1 MVAARNSPGVP
12 SAAPGGD
19 VGSGRQV
26 STELSK
32 QNANIDIMHLP
43 ARGGPQACTEVAG
56 NQVEVAIGDRAARE
70 KQPLGADIGAAAIK
84 VQEGRDGQ
92 SRMLTSVAASLVV
105 FAGFAVG
112 VTSIGG
118 ILVVPTLTAIG
129 GVPLREAIAA
139 SNFSFAFGG
148 AAALILQSRRGVA
161 TNVAASTRAPALFY
175 WAALIGAAIGALT
188 LQWLPLALVRM
199 MVAFLAVLSGLLAL
213 RPVRLDGAGIAEGG
227 VIPAALLIGVVVGC
241 VSAWSGTG
249 GPITLLPILMFA
261 RVPMLLAVGAG
272 QAVQLPI
279 AAATGVVNLLT
290 GQLNL
295 ALGITLGM
303 LQLLGWFAGW
313 RLARHLP
320 TGSLKYLL
328 AYGLIAVGLWFG
340 WGTVT
345 GVMT

>member
-1 MVAARNSPGVP
+1 MLTVVAA
-12 SAAPGGD
+12 A
-19 VGSGRQV
+19 
-26 STELSK
+26 
-32 QNANIDIMHLP
+32 
-43 ARGGPQACTEVAG
+43 
-56 NQVEVAIGDRAARE
+56 
-70 KQPLGADIGAAAIK
+70 
-84 VQEGRDGQ
+84 
-92 SRMLTSVAASLVV
+92 LVV

-148 AAALILQSRRGVA
+148 AAALILQSRRGVVSHA
-161 TNVAASTRAPALFY
+161 AASARAPARFY
-175 WAALIGAAIGALT
+175 WAALIGAALGALT

-199 MVAFLAVLSGLLAL
+199 VVAFLAVLSGLLAL
-213 RPVRLDGAGIAEGG
+213 RPVRIDAAGAPEERAM
-227 VIPAALLIGVVVGC
+227 PAAGLIGLVVGC

-249 GPITLLPILMFA
+249 GPISLLPILMFA

-279 AAATGVVNLLT
+279 AGATGVVNLLT

-295 ALGITLGM
+295 ALGVTLGV

-320 TGSLKYLL
+320 AGSLKNLL
-328 AYGLIAVGLWFG
+328 AYCLIAVGLWFG
-340 WGTVT
+340 WGTLKEV
-345 GVMT
+345 VS

>member
-1 MVAARNSPGVP
+1 
-12 SAAPGGD
+12 
-19 VGSGRQV
+19 
-26 STELSK
+26 
-32 QNANIDIMHLP
+32 
-43 ARGGPQACTEVAG
+43 
-56 NQVEVAIGDRAARE
+56 
-70 KQPLGADIGAAAIK
+70 
-84 VQEGRDGQ
+84 
-92 SRMLTSVAASLVV
+92 MLTAIATSLVV

-139 SNFSFAFGG
+139 ANFSFAFGG
-148 AAALILQSRRGVA
+148 AAALILQSRRGVVA
-161 TNVAASTRAPALFY
+161 NAAASAGAPALFY
-175 WAALIGAAIGALT
+175 WAALIGAGIGALT

-199 MVAFLAVLSGLLAL
+199 VVAFLAVLSGVLAL
-213 RPVRLDGAGIAEGG
+213 RPLRLAGAGTAEGG
-227 VIPAALLIGVVVGC
+227 AIPAAGLIGVVVGC

-249 GPITLLPILMFA
+249 GPIALLPILMFA
-261 RVPMLLAVGAG
+261 RVPVLLAVGVG

-279 AAATGVVNLLT
+279 AGATGVVNLLT

-295 ALGITLGM
+295 ALGVTLGV

-320 TGSLKYLL
+320 ASSLKNLL

-340 WGTVT
+340 WGTLRDVT
-345 GVMT
+345 T